1 MLRLL
6 ILIFFAA
13 VIVEARNET
22 VIHGWVDEPH
32 GRGTWSILWACLS
45 TIFICTWSTL
55 HLDVPQEHDTGDLYG
70 QKIFWMLVAVLAP
83 ESLLFKAIYD
93 NRGARSLRRDLLL
106 HGGEE
111 WTLTHT
117 QFVYSKGFYT
127 HASRK
132 EAPSTKLFDLVRSG
146 SVTSPPISEDEL
158 SSRGKSNIITKII
171 TMLQITWFGLQTLV
185 RAIQHYQITPLEILT
200 TAFILCSLFTYGLN
214 WNKPQGVE
222 YPILVHVRGA
232 TSVSKDAEVQA
243 SSESRIIEPDGGSG
257 DNWAWNM
264 FCLSACAFGAIH
276 CLAWNSPFPTLA
288 ERLAWRICSLATTA
302 LPILIYAIQLL
313 YPTLEIYMSMRMYN
327 CLGTFLITCYSI
339 GRVTIIVL
347 SLMALRALPADAFQ
361 TVNWNNYIPH
371 FSA

>member
-45 TIFICTWSTL
+45 TIFICTWSSL

-83 ESLLFKAIYD
+83 EMLLANALD
-93 NRGARSLRRDLLL
+93 HNRGARSLRRDLLL

-127 HASRK
+127 NASRK
-132 EAPSTKLFDLVRSG
+132 EAPSTKLLDLVRSG
-146 SVTSPPISEDEL
+146 SVTGPPISENEL
-158 SSRGKSNIITKII
+158 SSRGKGDVVAKMIA
-171 TMLQITWFGLQTLV
+171 MLQITWFGLQTLV

-200 TAFILCSLFTYGLN
+200 TTFILCSLFTYGLN
-214 WNKPQGVE
+214 WNKPQGVD
-222 YPILVHVRGA
+222 YPILIHVRGA
-232 TSVSKDAEVQA
+232 TPVSKDAEVQA
-243 SSESRIIEPDGGSG
+243 SSESRLIKSGEGSK
-257 DNWAWNM
+257 DKWAWNI
-264 FCLSACAFGAIH
+264 FNLSACAFGAIH

-288 ERLAWRICSLATTA
+288 ERLAWRICSVATIA
-302 LPILIYAIQLL
+302 LPSLICVYDVLRLTQGID
-313 YPTLEIYMSMRMYN
+313 MSKGMSN
-327 CLGTFLITCYSI
+327 CLDAFIITCYSI
-339 GRVTIIVL
+339 GRITIIVL

-371 FSA
+371 FAA